1 MVFGVVN
8 WMCSV
13 DDTFPGLMIMI
24 MVLMKKDDPKW
35 LIHWIFVLS
44 LPEHSTYHVGN
55 IRFLPC
61 RNYFFSL
68 V

>member
-13 DDTFPGLMIMI
+13 DDNFPGLMIMI

-35 LIHWIFVLS
+35 LIPSWIQG
-44 LPEHSTYHVGN
+44 EY
-55 IRFLPC
+55 RA
-61 RNYFFSL
+61 R
-68 V
+68 